1 MKLVKL
7 VVVFFFVLNLLSL
20 KAGMI
25 NFLPDASLE
34 ISGAI
39 EKKDYQLIEKHLNAT
54 KKIILNDVGSGEV
67 DVYLPLANKIFQKKL
82 PVEVKNACIATCVY
96 LFLAGSKKSLKDGF
110 IGVTESTSYYVN
122 NWNLVHEQFENPDKK
137 ASKEKLLAEL
147 KRIAKIETDFMSKIK
162 MKDDLFYALPKVNY
176 TRGEKA
182 FSFLVLKPETLKKF
196 GVTNLEGQMKVT
208 SVLFGEDVAKNPG
221 LYQIQ

>member
-7 VVVFFFVLNLLSL
+7 VIVFFFGLNLFSL
-20 KAGMI
+20 EAGMI

-67 DVYLPLANKIFQKKL
+67 DIYLPLANKIFQKKL

-96 LFLAGSKKSLKDGF
+96 LFLAGQKKSLNDGF
-110 IGVTESTSYYVN
+110 VGVTESTSYYVN

-137 ASKEKLLAEL
+137 ASKEKLLVEL
-147 KRIAKIETDFMSKIK
+147 KRIAKLENDFMAKIK

-182 FSFLVLKPETLKKF
+182 FSFLVMKPETLKKF
-196 GVTNLEGQMKVT
+196 GVTNVEGKMKVT
-208 SVLFGEDVAKNPG
+208 SILFGEDVEKNPG
-221 LYQIQ
+221 LYQIH